1 MKLTQVRLLVSDMGA
16 SYRFYKDV
24 LGLPT
29 TWDENPGYAE
39 FEVGPEAALAI
50 FPRAEMAGAV
60 ELRPRDGDGAV
71 VVFSVESV
79 DEAVARLRAQGAYV
93 GEPFDR
99 PDAGPSGDEPL
110 TFQEATR
117 RFQAELLRTTLA
129 ETDHSVNEVARRL
142 DLARS
147 HVYNLIKAFGLST
160 KRKLGS

>member
-39 FEVGPEAALAI
+39 FEVGPETALAI

-60 ELRPRDGDGAV
+60 ELRPRGGDGAV

-79 DEAVARLRAQGAYV
+79 DEAAARLRAQGADV

-99 PDAGPSGDEPL
+99 PDWGIRVAHLRDPDGNL
-110 TFQEATR
+110 V
-117 RFQAELLRTTLA
+117 ELCHGIEWEHDA
-129 ETDHSVNEVARRL
+129 
-142 DLARS
+142 
-147 HVYNLIKAFGLST
+147 
-160 KRKLGS
+160 